1 MTAPPKA
8 LKVAP
13 LEKNYTLWAQS
24 SIDVDTPD
32 IMSLVRLTVHPFVCP
47 REDPVS
53 QTEIGVNVSQGMDKH
68 YLCQVNV
75 VNTAGD

>member
-1 MTAPPKA
+1 
-8 LKVAP
+8 
-13 LEKNYTLWAQS
+13 
-24 SIDVDTPD
+24 
-32 IMSLVRLTVHPFVCP
+32 MSLVRLTVHPFVCP

-53 QTEIGVNVSQGMDKH
+53 QTEIGVNVSQGMDNH